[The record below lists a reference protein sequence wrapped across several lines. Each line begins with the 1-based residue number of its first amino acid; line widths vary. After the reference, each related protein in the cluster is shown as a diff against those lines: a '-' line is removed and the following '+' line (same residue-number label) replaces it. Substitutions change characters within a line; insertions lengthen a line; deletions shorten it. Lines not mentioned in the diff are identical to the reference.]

1 MPCPGSTLPSGVRE
15 VRDAADGAP
24 GSVPRDTIRLVN
36 GADLAGKH
44 CVPCR
49 GGVPPLPEAEAR
61 ELLAGAPGWQ
71 LEENGT
77 RLTRRFEFEDF
88 RNAIE
93 FVNRVADI
101 AEEEGHHP
109 DIAIHWNKVDLVLWT
124 HKIGGLHENDFILA
138 AKVAR
143 LLEAPARVEA
153 G

>member
-1 MPCPGSTLPSGVRE
+1 M
-15 VRDAADGAP
+15 
-24 GSVPRDTIRLVN
+24 RLVPV
-36 GADLAGKH
+36 DSEKLASRA

-49 GGVPPLPEAEAR
+49 GGIPPLGEVEAR
-61 ELLAGAPGWQ
+61 RLLEGTPEWR

-77 RLTRRFEFEDF
+77 RLVRRFEFEDF
-88 RNAIE
+88 VKAMA

-101 AEEEGHHP
+101 AEEQGHHP

-138 AKVAR
+138 AKVDR
-143 LLEAPARVEA
+143 LLEESSRAAANVA

>member
-1 MPCPGSTLPSGVRE
+1 MSSG
-15 VRDAADGAP
+15 DFA
-24 GSVPRDTIRLVN
+24 SKT
-36 GADLAGKH
+36 

-49 GGVPPLPEAEAR
+49 GGIPPLTQDEAG
-61 ELLAGAPGWQ
+61 ELLARAPEWS

-88 RNAIE
+88 KKAIA

-101 AEEEGHHP
+101 AEEQGHHP

-124 HKIGGLHENDFILA
+124 HKIGGVHKDDFIPA
-138 AKVAR
+138 AKGNR
-143 LLEAPARVEA
+143 LLRGKGRGGGDAA